1 MRPLAAHAPAKI
13 NLCLFLGPPRSS
25 DGRHE
30 LVSVMQSVSLADEVR
45 LLPAAEGVASDE
57 VFCPRV
63 RGENLAAAA
72 LAAFRERT
80 GWDVPPLRIEI
91 DKRIPVAGG
100 MAGGSTDAAAVLR
113 LAAAAHGDVQESV
126 LLELAAGLGSDVPA
140 QLRPGRVLAHGAG
153 ERVHALPEA
162 PAFGVLVIALDAAL
176 ATAAVYAEADE
187 LELCRGEAELERLL
201 EQVRGGVST
210 DSEPLARP
218 LMVNDLEQA
227 AISLAPAIR
236 SARERARDGGADVVM
251 VSGSGPT
258 VLGIF
263 LGEDGFKRAHRA
275 VETAAGT
282 GPLVVAV
289 QPVGAEFG
297 EPRAIVA

>member
-13 NLCLFLGPPRSS
+13 NLCLFLGPPRS

-63 RGENLAAAA
+63 RGPNLAGAA

-80 GWDVPPLRIEI
+80 GWDAPPLRIEI

-140 QLRPGRVLAHGAG
+140 QLRPGRVLTEGAG
-153 ERVHALPEA
+153 ERVQALPDA

-176 ATAAVYAEADE
+176 STAAVYAEADE

-201 EQVRGGVST
+201 EQVREGVGA

-218 LMVNDLEQA
+218 LMVNDLEHA

-236 SARERARDGGADVVM
+236 AARERARDGGADIVM

-275 VETAAGT
+275 VERVAGT
-282 GPLVVAV
+282 GPLVIAV

-297 EPRAIVA
+297 EPRPIEAA